1 MYPLYFRE
9 TGTQTSNNFDAAL
22 EMVRNTMQ
30 QTSISNDP
38 SYINLN
44 KPQGYEMLENVFHT
58 HKTTFYKMMKE
69 QHLESRNTSS
79 SSKIDAVSDN
89 SILSSSI
96 ETEGADQVLP
106 FSYKCCNANTTPYS
120 SPYWFL
126 DDGTWK
132 NLDHQYYDLDTNS
145 GVATVLNDS
154 FQDDCIPKD
163 MSYKT
168 KTETTTKYNI
178 LKNRFTISKPLQQS
192 TIQAASTIN
201 PGDKNSHSSFPPQKL
216 DYLEL
221 HTHNPEMGKFTIL
234 PVQLPSPL
242 ITSIIPGRHL
252 ETTQDNPDSITRSSC
267 NQKLIDNSKYT
278 SHSSCKFDTKLRY
291 NDDLGSYQLERC
303 QFTIKGVDGLT
314 RNANIDFTTSGNRSK

>member
-1 MYPLYFRE
+1 MCFRE

-38 SYINLN
+38 SYFNLN
-44 KPQGYEMLENVFHT
+44 RPQGYEILENVFHT
-58 HKTTFYKMMKE
+58 HRTTFYKMMKE
-69 QHLESRNTSS
+69 QHLESHNTSS

-96 ETEGADQVLP
+96 ETEGADQALP
-106 FSYKCCNANTTPYS
+106 ILYKCCNANTTPYS
-120 SPYWFL
+120 SPYWFI

-132 NLDHQYYDLDTNS
+132 NLDHQYNDVDANS
-145 GVATVLNDS
+145 GTVLDDS
-154 FQDDCIPKD
+154 FRDGCIANA

-168 KTETTTKYNI
+168 KTAPKYNI
-178 LKNRFTISKPLQQS
+178 LKNRYEMSKPLQQS

-201 PGDKNSHSSFPPQKL
+201 HGVKNSHSSVPPQKL

-221 HTHNPEMGKFTIL
+221 HTHNPQMGKFTIL
-234 PVQLPSPL
+234 PVKLPSPL

-252 ETTQDNPDSITRSSC
+252 ESTQDNPDSITRSSC
-267 NQKLIDNSKYT
+267 
-278 SHSSCKFDTKLRY
+278 KFDTRLRY

-314 RNANIDFTTSGNRSK
+314 RNANIDFTTSGNSSK

>member
-1 MYPLYFRE
+1 
-9 TGTQTSNNFDAAL
+9 
-22 EMVRNTMQ
+22 MQ

-38 SYINLN
+38 SYFNLN
-44 KPQGYEMLENVFHT
+44 RPQGYEILENVFHT
-58 HKTTFYKMMKE
+58 HRTTFYKMMKE
-69 QHLESRNTSS
+69 QHLESHNTSS

-106 FSYKCCNANTTPYS
+106 ISYKCCNSNTTPYS
-120 SPYWFL
+120 SPYWFI

-132 NLDHQYYDLDTNS
+132 NLDHQYNDVDANS
-145 GVATVLNDS
+145 GTVLDDS
-154 FQDDCIPKD
+154 FRDGCIANA

-168 KTETTTKYNI
+168 KTAPKYNI
-178 LKNRFTISKPLQQS
+178 LKNRYEMSKPLQQS

-201 PGDKNSHSSFPPQKL
+201 HGVKNSHSSVPPQKL

-221 HTHNPEMGKFTIL
+221 HTHNPQMGKFTIL
-234 PVQLPSPL
+234 PVKLPSPL

-252 ETTQDNPDSITRSSC
+252 ESTQDNPDSITRSSC
-267 NQKLIDNSKYT
+267 
-278 SHSSCKFDTKLRY
+278 KFDTRLRY

-314 RNANIDFTTSGNRSK
+314 RNANIDFTTSGNSSK

>member
-1 MYPLYFRE
+1 MSPLCFRE

-38 SYINLN
+38 SYFNLN
-44 KPQGYEMLENVFHT
+44 KPQGYEILENVFHT
-58 HKTTFYKMMKE
+58 HRTTFYKMMKE
-69 QHLESRNTSS
+69 QHLGSNNTSS

-89 SILSSSI
+89 SMLSSSI
-96 ETEGADQVLP
+96 ETEGADQALP
-106 FSYKCCNANTTPYS
+106 ISYKCCNANTTPYS
-120 SPYWFL
+120 SPYWFI

-132 NLDHQYYDLDTNS
+132 NLDRQYNDVDTNS
-145 GVATVLNDS
+145 GTVLDDS
-154 FQDDCIPKD
+154 CRDGCIANA
-163 MSYKT
+163 MSYKPKT
-168 KTETTTKYNI
+168 KTASKYNI
-178 LKNRFTISKPLQQS
+178 LKNRYEMSKPLQQS

-201 PGDKNSHSSFPPQKL
+201 HGVKNSHSSVPPQKL

-221 HTHNPEMGKFTIL
+221 HTHNPRMDKFTIL
-234 PVQLPSPL
+234 PVKLPSPL

-252 ETTQDNPDSITRSSC
+252 ESTQDNPDSITRSSC
-267 NQKLIDNSKYT
+267 
-278 SHSSCKFDTKLRY
+278 KFDTRLRY

-314 RNANIDFTTSGNRSK
+314 RNANIDFTTSGNSSK

>member
-1 MYPLYFRE
+1 MSPLCFRE

-22 EMVRNTMQ
+22 EMVRNTLQ

-38 SYINLN
+38 SYFNLN
-44 KPQGYEMLENVFHT
+44 KPQGYEILENVFHT
-58 HKTTFYKMMKE
+58 HRTTFYKMMKE
-69 QHLESRNTSS
+69 QHLESHNTSS

-96 ETEGADQVLP
+96 ETEGADQALP
-106 FSYKCCNANTTPYS
+106 ISYKCCNANTTPYS
-120 SPYWFL
+120 SPYWFI

-132 NLDHQYYDLDTNS
+132 NLDRQYNDVDNNS
-145 GVATVLNDS
+145 GTVLDDS
-154 FQDDCIPKD
+154 FRDGCIANA

-168 KTETTTKYNI
+168 KTKTAPKYNI
-178 LKNRFTISKPLQQS
+178 LKNRYEMSKPLQQS

-201 PGDKNSHSSFPPQKL
+201 HGVKNSHSSVPPQKL

-221 HTHNPEMGKFTIL
+221 HTHNPRMDKFTIL
-234 PVQLPSPL
+234 PVKLPSPL

-252 ETTQDNPDSITRSSC
+252 ESTQDNPDSITR
-267 NQKLIDNSKYT
+267 
-278 SHSSCKFDTKLRY
+278 SSCKFDTKLRY